1 VILGAELVNLPPAA
15 IRYACGHLARV
26 METHVDLLLEQGPLE
41 AATLMAAIVRFFLPD
56 YRPSFG
62 EPAAQA
68 AADEQVAR
76 ALHRASRADLAPFA
90 SEIVGAFT
98 PESLYADAEEVGARA
113 GLLASGDLAA
123 ALQLVAAR
131 HGMGRGTGPP
141 PLTTILH
148 IPVAARLV
156 DFALSDDYEELVQAL
171 DAVS

>member
-1 VILGAELVNLPPAA
+1 
-15 IRYACGHLARV
+15 
-26 METHVDLLLEQGPLE
+26 
-41 AATLMAAIVRFFLPD
+41 VRFFLPD

-62 EPAAQA
+62 DPAALA
-68 AADEQVAR
+68 ATDEQVTR
-76 ALHRASRADLAPFA
+76 ALHRASRAELAPFA
-90 SEIVGAFT
+90 SEIAGAFT
-98 PESLYADAEEVGARA
+98 PETLYADAEEAGARA

-131 HGMGRGTGPP
+131 HGIARGAGPP
-141 PLTTILH
+141 PLTAILQ